1 MSEVGLPAAA
11 TIPTMS
17 ASLVYLILRQILKIL
32 TQFARDGGA

>member
-17 ASLVYLILRQILKIL
+17 ASLVYLILRQIL